1 MTEESGVYNNESVR
15 DGRRFYACMYTINL
29 KFQVI
34 IGRGLLNNGTD
45 IMKCSVSGG
54 PKMNLLK
61 LQVLFYIYICL
72 FRKQC
77 HEHKSHFIFV
87 LLSVMSK

>member
-34 IGRGLLNNGTD
+34 IGRGLLNNWKVPSHHWEGL
-45 IMKCSVSGG
+45 V
-54 PKMNLLK
+54 
-61 LQVLFYIYICL
+61 
-72 FRKQC
+72 KQRNR
-77 HEHKSHFIFV
+77 HNEMFS
-87 LLSVMSK
+87 LRWP